1 MVDRIK
7 MAQRPAGERNKDFK
21 EVNLGYSEKEAVEE
35 AGRCLQCKN
44 PLCVAGCP
52 VEINIPGFIKAVAGG
67 DPLKAARILKEKN
80 NLPAICGRVC
90 PQEGQCELKCILARK
105 GSSVGIGN
113 LERFAA
119 DWEKRNAERSGQA
132 PAAAGDTAGAGLKI
146 AVIGSGPAGLTCAGD
161 LAKLG
166 YDVTVFE
173 SLHKPGGVL
182 RYGIPGFRLP
192 AAVLDYE
199 LENLQ
204 KLGVR
209 IVLNT
214 LVGRTITVDELLKEG
229 YKAVFIG
236 TGAGLPAFLNIPGEN
251 LNHIYS
257 ANEFLVRVNLMRA
270 NEFPDHD
277 TPIYIGRN
285 VVVIG
290 GGNTA
295 MDAAR
300 TALRLGAKTVT
311 LVYRRS
317 EDELPA
323 RKEEVKHAKEEGIK
337 FRLLTNPVRF
347 LGNEKGFVE
356 RMECL
361 SMELGE
367 PDQSGR
373 RRPKPVEGS
382 NFFMPADMAIIAIGL
397 APNPVLPSLTGGL
410 ETDED
415 GHLKI
420 DVAFMTTIQGVFA
433 GGDIVGGD
441 TVISAMGMGKKAA
454 RSIDAYVKTISNIKF
469 KN

>member
-1 MVDRIK
+1 MTDRVK
-7 MAQRPAGERNKDFK
+7 MRERPAAERAKDFK
-21 EVNLGYSEKEAVEE
+21 QVNLGYSREE
-35 AGRCLQCKN
+35 AIEEAKRCLQCKK
-44 PLCVAGCP
+44 PFCVEGCP
-52 VEINIPGFIKAVAGG
+52 VEINIPAFINAIAGG
-67 DPLKAARILKEKN
+67 DPLKAAQILKEKN

-90 PQEGQCELKCILARK
+90 PQEEQCEIKCVLSKK
-105 GSSVGIGN
+105 GAPVGIGN

-119 DWEKRNAERSGQA
+119 DWEKDNAH
-132 PAAAGDTAGAGLKI
+132 AAGQKAAKAENNPKAGMKV
-146 AVIGSGPAGLTCAGD
+146 AVVGSGPAGLTCAGD
-161 LAKLG
+161 LVKLG

-192 AAVLDYE
+192 SAVLDYE

-204 KLGVR
+204 KMGVR
-209 IVLNT
+209 IALNT
-214 LVGRTITVDELLKEG
+214 LVGRTVTIDKLLSENFN
-229 YKAVFIG
+229 AVFIG
-236 TGAGLPAFLNIPGEN
+236 TGAGLPEFLNIPGEN

-270 NEFPDHD
+270 NEFPNYD
-277 TPIYIGRN
+277 TPIYIGRK
-285 VVVIG
+285 VAVIG

-300 TALRLGAKTVT
+300 TALRLGAEEVT

-317 EDELPA
+317 EAELPA

-337 FRLLTNPVRF
+337 FQLLTNPVRF
-347 LGNEKGFVE
+347 MGNDKGFVQQ
-356 RMECL
+356 MECL
-361 SMELGE
+361 RMELGE
-367 PDQSGR
+367 PDSSGR

-382 NFFMPADMAIIAIGL
+382 NFVISADMAIIAIGL
-397 APNPVLPSLTGGL
+397 NPNPVLPSLTKSL
-410 ETDED
+410 ETDEE

-420 DVAFMTTIQGVFA
+420 DDKFMTAVQGVFA

-454 RSIDAYVKTISNIKF
+454 RSIDVYLSKPR
-469 KN
+469 